1 MTRHLTDRSILTPQ
15 RVQYIVTLADEMS
28 MLVINHHANVVEI
41 ASKVADRKKLN
52 QILSDLFIGLLCD
65 SYCQDNY
72 FLGENANDVLSL
84 FTQEKEAEAISTPI
98 SAHVQKM
105 WLIMHPETDDSD
117 EESESVG
124 IGMFSMVLL
133 KIQLLYINSQFNS
146 VELFDRLIYFYS
158 QYIVDVLLVKD
169 FRKIIIPFFDTVF
182 NKPASAWK
190 DIRSDDIRFNVHQDL
205 DFLSCLRGTKYKDSG
220 SSEGKKG
227 WYALLS
233 FGLLVKPFPTAFKT
247 RFEGLTKHLEFNDE
261 YQDRQTMPLTFN
273 QCIKAMLLC
282 DSIPKITYSS
292 KDKGKKALSV
302 QPGHCWNFF
311 HIGDFVLPIDQNAH
325 DEICLRHKPKDVD
338 SSADE
343 GVTQTLK
350 KNMKPS
356 QAFQLITECFKF
368 TSPANKKVMFSNCIA
383 ELMIATNETDEQ
395 DQMPSSI
402 QTKLFAALQN
412 ITAQSVDNT
421 RYSFDTTRET
431 NRKRHHSPA
440 REFFDDDPFNIPD
453 NKKTKL

>member
-98 SAHVQKM
+98 SDHVHKM
-105 WLIMHPETDDSD
+105 WSIMYPET
-117 EESESVG
+117 V
-124 IGMFSMVLL
+124 MKKVNLWTLVHLVWYCQKF
-133 KIQLLYINSQFNS
+133 QLRYINSQFNS
-146 VELFDRLIYFYS
+146 VELFNRLIYFYS

-292 KDKGKKALSV
+292 KDKRKKALSV
-302 QPGHCWNFF
+302 QPEHCWNFF
-311 HIGDFVLPIDQNAH
+311 DIGDFVLPIDQNAH

-343 GVTQTLK
+343 GVTQTIK
-350 KNMKPS
+350 KHMKPS
-356 QAFQLITECFKF
+356 QAFHLITECFKF

-383 ELMIATNETDEQ
+383 ELMIATNDPDEQ

-421 RYSFDTTRET
+421 RYSFVTTHET

-440 REFFDDDPFNIPD
+440 REFFDDDPFEIPEP
-453 NKKTKL
+453 KKKKR